1 MASYASYMTKFYKPD
16 SVAQME
22 MDNTSDSQLGAQ
34 VTKAMRPGLIQNLKQ
49 RRLATDQN
57 RAALDADAA
66 ARGMG
71 SSTWLAD
78 VKNRAKTSEAND
90 ISSINTNYQ
99 QNLYNALQGRI
110 DNRNARNQT
119 ADQFNK
125 AALNQLYQT
134 AMGMASQWAMY
145 DKQNEGHGGGGG
157 RRTNDDPYYYAKAD
171 NKGGVQYY
179 ATQTGID
186 KYKGKTYVKDGHVYY
201 NGKRLLPD

>member
-57 RAALDADAA
+57 RAAFDADAA

-90 ISSINTNYQ
+90 ISSINANYQ

-145 DKQNEGHGGGGG
+145 DKQQAAAHSHGGGGKKEP
-157 RRTNDDPYYYAKAD
+157 TFWEKLAD
-171 NKGGVQYY
+171 SARKQYSS
-179 ATQTGID
+179 
-186 KYKGKTYVKDGHVYY
+186 YKGAANLVSKSISNLAK
-201 NGKRLLPD
+201 K